1 VFGRRKQDQTLPA
14 PQQPAKAGGKNRPT
28 PRRHQQEARNKR
40 PLVPT
45 DRKLAGRQAREA
57 SRAERLRARDA
68 MMTGDERYLPPRDKG
83 PVRRYVRDFVDAR
96 WNVGEFFLIVA
107 LVVVFLT
114 FIQDPVVQLVGTG
127 VLWLTVVACVVDG
140 FLLSR
145 KLKRRLVERFGE
157 DQLPAGV
164 VRYGVMRAFQLRR
177 TRLPKPMV
185 SRGQYPS

>member
-14 PQQPAKAGGKNRPT
+14 PQQPVKNGGKNRPT
-28 PRRHQQEARNKR
+28 PRRNQQEARNKR
-40 PLVPT
+40 PLVPS
-45 DRKLAGRQAREA
+45 DRKLAARQAREA
-57 SRAERLRARDA
+57 SRTERLRARQA
-68 MMTGDERYLPPRDKG
+68 MMTGDDRYLPPRDKG

-107 LVVVFLT
+107 FVVVFLT
-114 FIQDPVVQLVGTG
+114 FIQDPVIQLVGTG
-127 VLWLTVVACVVDG
+127 ILWLTVIACVVDG

-145 KLKRRLVERFGE
+145 KLKRRLVDKFGE

-164 VRYGVMRAFQLRR
+164 VRYGVLRAFQLRR

-185 SRGQYPS
+185 GRGQYPQ